1 MGSLSIRHECKSA
14 SVCRKKQRVSPCTTI
29 TSQILYVFVV
39 WKGFS
44 CVLKYVGQICWC
56 RLLILHV
63 CARILKHMYI
73 HMMCNI
79 RHAKKILRTF
89 CTVTTTLSY
98 KILEV
103 GLYIFVMHVKEN
115 FSKRYSLSSNLCLIP
130 NIEFYGFVFPRKVF
144 NITLVVVHKLTYAH
158 IHARS
163 SCSNEEY
170 MWLKFTVI
178 HVYRG

>member
-1 MGSLSIRHECKSA
+1 MKWFVGGKDSRKNVPFKYVLLGNSLSIRHECKSA
-14 SVCRKKQRVSPCTTI
+14 SVCRKKQRVLPCTTI
-29 TSQILYVFVV
+29 PSQILYVFV
-39 WKGFS
+39 WMGFS

-56 RLLILHV
+56 RLLNLHV

-89 CTVTTTLSY
+89 CTVTTLSY

-115 FSKRYSLSSNLCLIP
+115 FKHDTTP
-130 NIEFYGFVFPRKVF
+130 
-144 NITLVVVHKLTYAH
+144 
-158 IHARS
+158 ARIFA
-163 SCSNEEY
+163 
-170 MWLKFTVI
+170 W
-178 HVYRG
+178 